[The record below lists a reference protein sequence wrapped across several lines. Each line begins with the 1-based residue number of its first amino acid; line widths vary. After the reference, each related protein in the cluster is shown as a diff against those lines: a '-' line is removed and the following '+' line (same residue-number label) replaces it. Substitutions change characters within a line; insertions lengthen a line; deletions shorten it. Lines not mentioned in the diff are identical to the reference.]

1 MYTSKSGTGPWNQC
15 QLTVTGVL
23 SSKAMM
29 VIMTAITL
37 SLKASSRRG
46 SRAMPPGAPSL
57 AELDNA
63 LTGHF
68 DGLGPCPSTTTAM
81 PLDSR

>member
-1 MYTSKSGTGPWNQC
+1 
-15 QLTVTGVL
+15 
-23 SSKAMM
+23 
-29 VIMTAITL
+29 
-37 SLKASSRRG
+37 
-46 SRAMPPGAPSL
+46 MPPGAPSL